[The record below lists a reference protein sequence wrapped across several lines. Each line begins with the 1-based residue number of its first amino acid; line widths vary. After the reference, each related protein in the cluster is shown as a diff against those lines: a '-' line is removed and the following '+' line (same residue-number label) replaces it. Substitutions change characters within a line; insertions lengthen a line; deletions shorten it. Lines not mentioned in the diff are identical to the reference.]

1 MVRPIGITKTK
12 RMFGYKYTPEEYEEM
27 TKALEKFKAENNCT
41 TSKALYI
48 LITQKNKYKTKRMF
62 GYKYTPEEY
71 EEMTKALEK
80 FKAENNCTTSKAL
93 YILITQKNK

>member
-1 MVRPIGITKTK
+1 MMIYARIRLYVNYNLFLSKSQGGTMVRPIGITKTK

-48 LITQKNKYKTKRMF
+48 LITQKNK
-62 GYKYTPEEY
+62 
-71 EEMTKALEK
+71 
-80 FKAENNCTTSKAL
+80 
-93 YILITQKNK
+93 